1 MKYTHAASLG
11 NDLTLFFYHFQALA
25 LMTLELVTT
34 TTIMLQG
41 LPPKKLIF
49 WRLLAFLA
57 TLATSVYDTMVW
69 FCVQVHILRP
79 LRPFSPPPYRKLKWR
94 PPEVATE
101 AMEAKIF
108 QGKGSLKS
116 ISNRI
121 IFYGL
126 LYQGQN

>member
-11 NDLTLFFYHFQALA
+11 NDLTFFYHFQALA

-79 LRPFSPPPYRKLKWR
+79 LRPFSRPLYRKLR
-94 PPEVATE
+94 PLPLLLS
-101 AMEAKIF
+101 
-108 QGKGSLKS
+108 SLDCTLLGREGLNS
-116 ISNRI
+116 ISNLI

-126 LYQGQN
+126 RYQGQN